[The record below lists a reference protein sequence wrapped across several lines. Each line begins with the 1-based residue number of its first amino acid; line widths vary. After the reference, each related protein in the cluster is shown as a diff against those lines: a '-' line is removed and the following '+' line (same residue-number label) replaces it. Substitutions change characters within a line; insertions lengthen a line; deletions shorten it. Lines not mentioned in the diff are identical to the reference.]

1 MKQSA
6 IIALFV
12 GAISASSIK
21 QHSADYTLPETNI
34 CTNANKATTVTKP
47 APPREIPLG
56 TLSLPPEP
64 HSQLML

>member
-34 CTNANKATTVTKP
+34 CTNANKATTVDQTCST
-47 APPREIPLG
+47 AGNSAWNTVTSSR
-56 TLSLPPEP
+56 TA
-64 HSQLML
+64 